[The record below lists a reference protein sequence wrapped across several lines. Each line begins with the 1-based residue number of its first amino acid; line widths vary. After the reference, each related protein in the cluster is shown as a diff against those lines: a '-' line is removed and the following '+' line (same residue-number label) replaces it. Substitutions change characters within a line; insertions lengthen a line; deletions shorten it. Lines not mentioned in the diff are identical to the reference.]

1 MKLNKDNLI
10 GVIIGFIV
18 LVIFAICLSSGC
30 AKRITPVPE
39 IRYVPVTDSTAVNE
53 LVLTKELLRRTQDSL
68 NSYKSDT
75 TISADYF
82 IVKYGNLFDTN
93 KLLKSNPNE
102 PIKIERINSLVI
114 QNSSQNL
121 LTPNFDQLKSLQKII
136 QSNLFRNFSE
146 LEKNI

>member
-1 MKLNKDNLI
+1 MDKKSIRINFNFNIAKNKYGRNNSHFKTKHYKNKDNLI

-68 NSYKSDT
+68 NAYKSDT

-82 IVKYGNLFDTN
+82 VAKY
-93 KLLKSNPNE
+93 KL
-102 PIKIERINSLVI
+102 ERIRYYNDI
-114 QNSSQNL
+114 AGKGN
-121 LTPNFDQLKSLQKII
+121 
-136 QSNLFRNFSE
+136 
-146 LEKNI
+146 NIKYLRGWIRRTLDE

>member
-39 IRYVPVTDSTAVNE
+39 IRYVLVTDSTAVNE

-68 NSYKSDT
+68 NAYKSDT

-82 IVKYGNLFDTN
+82 VAKYKLERIRYYNDIAGKGNNIKFYVHGFVE
-93 KLLKSNPNE
+93 LLKN
-102 PIKIERINSLVI
+102 KILCILLIVEKYKINW
-114 QNSSQNL
+114 Q
-121 LTPNFDQLKSLQKII
+121 
-136 QSNLFRNFSE
+136 
-146 LEKNI
+146 

>member
-18 LVIFAICLSSGC
+18 LVIFAICLFSGC
-30 AKRITPVPE
+30 TERITPVPE

-68 NSYKSDT
+68 NIYKSDT

-82 IVKYGNLFDTN
+82 IAKY
-93 KLLKSNPNE
+93 KL
-102 PIKIERINSLVI
+102 ERIKYYNDI
-114 QNSSQNL
+114 AG
-121 LTPNFDQLKSLQKII
+121 KG
-136 QSNLFRNFSE
+136 
-146 LEKNI
+146 KNIKFLRVWIRRTLAE

>member
-1 MKLNKDNLI
+1 MKLNRDNLI

-68 NSYKSDT
+68 NAYKSDT
-75 TISADYF
+75 TISADYLLLN
-82 IVKYGNLFDTN
+82 INLSVLDIIMILPEKETISNFLEVGFVE
-93 KLLKSNPNE
+93 LLKNKVLC
-102 PIKIERINSLVI
+102 I
-114 QNSSQNL
+114 L
-121 LTPNFDQLKSLQKII
+121 LIV
-136 QSNLFRNFSE
+136 
-146 LEKNI
+146 EKY

>member
-30 AKRITPVPE
+30 VKRIIPVPE

-68 NSYKSDT
+68 NAYKSDT

-82 IVKYGNLFDTN
+82 VAKY
-93 KLLKSNPNE
+93 KL
-102 PIKIERINSLVI
+102 ERIRYYNDI
-114 QNSSQNL
+114 AGKGN
-121 LTPNFDQLKSLQKII
+121 
-136 QSNLFRNFSE
+136 
-146 LEKNI
+146 NIKFLRGWIRRTLDE

>member
-39 IRYVPVTDSTAVNE
+39 IRYVPVTDSTAINE

-68 NSYKSDT
+68 NAYKSDT
-75 TISADYF
+75 TISADY
-82 IVKYGNLFDTN
+82 INLNVLDIIMILQVKEIISNFLEVGFVELLMN
-93 KLLKSNPNE
+93 KLCILLIVE
-102 PIKIERINSLVI
+102 KI
-114 QNSSQNL
+114 
-121 LTPNFDQLKSLQKII
+121 
-136 QSNLFRNFSE
+136 
-146 LEKNI
+146 

>member
-30 AKRITPVPE
+30 AKHITPVPE
-39 IRYVPVTDSTAVNE
+39 IRYVLVTDSTAINE

-68 NSYKSDT
+68 NAYKSDT

-82 IVKYGNLFDTN
+82 VAKY
-93 KLLKSNPNE
+93 KL
-102 PIKIERINSLVI
+102 ERIRYYNDI
-114 QNSSQNL
+114 AGKEN
-121 LTPNFDQLKSLQKII
+121 
-136 QSNLFRNFSE
+136 
-146 LEKNI
+146 NIKYLRGWIRRTLDE

>member
-68 NSYKSDT
+68 NAYKSDT

-82 IVKYGNLFDTN
+82 VAKYKLERIKYYNDMLVKEIISNFYVHGFVE
-93 KLLKSNPNE
+93 LLKN
-102 PIKIERINSLVI
+102 KILCI
-114 QNSSQNL
+114 L
-121 LTPNFDQLKSLQKII
+121 LIVEKI
-136 QSNLFRNFSE
+136 
-146 LEKNI
+146 

>member
-30 AKRITPVPE
+30 TKRTPVPE
-39 IRYVPVTDSTAVNE
+39 IRYVPVTDSTAINE

-68 NSYKSDT
+68 NAYKSDT

-82 IVKYGNLFDTN
+82 VAKY
-93 KLLKSNPNE
+93 KL
-102 PIKIERINSLVI
+102 ERIRYYNDIAGKGNNIKFLRGWI
-114 QNSSQNL
+114 RR
-121 LTPNFDQLKSLQKII
+121 T
-136 QSNLFRNFSE
+136 
-146 LEKNI
+146 LEE

>member
-68 NSYKSDT
+68 NAYKSDT
-75 TISADYF
+75 TISVDYF
-82 IVKYGNLFDTN
+82 VAKYKLERIRYYNDIRSSILQFNIVYTNCILLTN
-93 KLLKSNPNE
+93 KYICN
-102 PIKIERINSLVI
+102 VYC
-114 QNSSQNL
+114 
-121 LTPNFDQLKSLQKII
+121 
-136 QSNLFRNFSE
+136 
-146 LEKNI
+146 

>member
-1 MKLNKDNLI
+1 MKLNRDNLV

-30 AKRITPVPE
+30 AKRTTPVPE

-82 IVKYGNLFDTN
+82 IAKY
-93 KLLKSNPNE
+93 KL
-102 PIKIERINSLVI
+102 ERIRYYNDIASKG
-114 QNSSQNL
+114 N
-121 LTPNFDQLKSLQKII
+121 
-136 QSNLFRNFSE
+136 
-146 LEKNI
+146 NIKFLRGWINRVLNE

>member
-18 LVIFAICLSSGC
+18 LVIFAICLSSGYT
-30 AKRITPVPE
+30 KRITPVPE

-68 NSYKSDT
+68 NAYKSDT

-82 IVKYGNLFDTN
+82 VAKYNLNVLDIIMILPEKETI
-93 KLLKSNPNE
+93 SN
-102 PIKIERINSLVI
+102 
-114 QNSSQNL
+114 
-121 LTPNFDQLKSLQKII
+121 F
-136 QSNLFRNFSE
+136 
-146 LEKNI
+146 LEVGFVDS

>member
-30 AKRITPVPE
+30 SICLSSGCAKRITPVPE
-39 IRYVPVTDSTAVNE
+39 IRYIPVTDSTAVNE

-68 NSYKSDT
+68 NAYKSDT

-82 IVKYGNLFDTN
+82 VAKY
-93 KLLKSNPNE
+93 KL
-102 PIKIERINSLVI
+102 ERIRYYNDIAGKGNNIKFLRSWI
-114 QNSSQNL
+114 RR
-121 LTPNFDQLKSLQKII
+121 T
-136 QSNLFRNFSE
+136 
-146 LEKNI
+146 LEE

>member
-30 AKRITPVPE
+30 TKRITPVPE
-39 IRYVPVTDSTAVNE
+39 IRYVPVTDSTVINE

-68 NSYKSDT
+68 NAYKSDT

-82 IVKYGNLFDTN
+82 VAKY
-93 KLLKSNPNE
+93 KL
-102 PIKIERINSLVI
+102 ERIRYYNDIAGKGNNIKFLRSWI
-114 QNSSQNL
+114 RR
-121 LTPNFDQLKSLQKII
+121 T
-136 QSNLFRNFSE
+136 
-146 LEKNI
+146 LEE

>member
-68 NSYKSDT
+68 NAYKSD
-75 TISADYF
+75 
-82 IVKYGNLFDTN
+82 LQ
-93 KLLKSNPNE
+93 
-102 PIKIERINSLVI
+102 LV
-114 QNSSQNL
+114 L
-121 LTPNFDQLKSLQKII
+121 II
-136 QSNLFRNFSE
+136 L
-146 LEKNI
+146 

>member
-68 NSYKSDT
+68 NAYKSDT

-82 IVKYGNLFDTN
+82 VAKIY
-93 KLLKSNPNE
+93 KL
-102 PIKIERINSLVI
+102 ERIKYYNEIFFLRLTIYIIFYSSRVLRIHERKNLILFPLPAISL
-114 QNSSQNL
+114 
-121 LTPNFDQLKSLQKII
+121 
-136 QSNLFRNFSE
+136 
-146 LEKNI
+146 

>member
-1 MKLNKDNLI
+1 MKLNKDNLV

-18 LVIFAICLSSGC
+18 LVMFAICLSSGC

-68 NSYKSDT
+68 NAYKSDT

-82 IVKYGNLFDTN
+82 VAKYKLERIRYYNDIAGKEIILNILEAGFVELLKN
-93 KLLKSNPNE
+93 KLCILLIVE
-102 PIKIERINSLVI
+102 KIL
-114 QNSSQNL
+114 
-121 LTPNFDQLKSLQKII
+121 D
-136 QSNLFRNFSE
+136 
-146 LEKNI
+146 

>member
-18 LVIFAICLSSGC
+18 LVIFAICLSSGYT
-30 AKRITPVPE
+30 KRITPVPE

-68 NSYKSDT
+68 NAYKSDT

-82 IVKYGNLFDTN
+82 VAKYNLNVLDIIMILPEKETISNFLEVGFVELLMN
-93 KLLKSNPNE
+93 KLCILLIVE
-102 PIKIERINSLVI
+102 KI
-114 QNSSQNL
+114 
-121 LTPNFDQLKSLQKII
+121 
-136 QSNLFRNFSE
+136 
-146 LEKNI
+146 

>member
-53 LVLTKELLRRTQDSL
+53 LVLTKELLRTLICLLLLLR
-68 NSYKSDT
+68 K
-75 TISADYF
+75 ISRFSFLSSFF
-82 IVKYGNLFDTN
+82 IYRNCCIIRSCR
-93 KLLKSNPNE
+93 KLGSRIPERWNPTHCKCNY
-102 PIKIERINSLVI
+102 R
-114 QNSSQNL
+114 
-121 LTPNFDQLKSLQKII
+121 
-136 QSNLFRNFSE
+136 
-146 LEKNI
+146 

>member
-68 NSYKSDT
+68 NAYKSDT
-75 TISADYF
+75 TNLSVLDIIMILPEKETISNFLEVGF
-82 IVKYGNLFDTN
+82 IELLMN
-93 KLLKSNPNE
+93 KLCILLIVE
-102 PIKIERINSLVI
+102 KI
-114 QNSSQNL
+114 
-121 LTPNFDQLKSLQKII
+121 
-136 QSNLFRNFSE
+136 
-146 LEKNI
+146 

>member
-18 LVIFAICLSSGC
+18 LVIFAVCLSSGC
-30 AKRITPVPE
+30 TKRITPVPE

-68 NSYKSDT
+68 NAYKSDT

-82 IVKYGNLFDTN
+82 VAKYKLERIRFIMILLAKEIILNILEVGFVELLMN
-93 KLLKSNPNE
+93 KLCILLIVE
-102 PIKIERINSLVI
+102 KI
-114 QNSSQNL
+114 
-121 LTPNFDQLKSLQKII
+121 
-136 QSNLFRNFSE
+136 
-146 LEKNI
+146 